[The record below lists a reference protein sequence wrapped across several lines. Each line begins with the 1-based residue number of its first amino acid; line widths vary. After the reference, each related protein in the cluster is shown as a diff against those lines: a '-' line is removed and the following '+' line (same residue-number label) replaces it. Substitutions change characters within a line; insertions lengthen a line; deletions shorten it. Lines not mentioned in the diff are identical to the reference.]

1 MEVFEQK
8 GKVLPNANAVLVL
21 GILSLVF
28 CWCYGIIGL
37 ILGIISLVLAGS
49 SRRIY
54 QANPENYD
62 ENSYKN
68 LNTGRICA
76 IIGICISSLIFVFLI
91 LVIVGLVAA
100 GGMTAAG
107 LSGL

>member
-8 GKVLPNANAVLVL
+8 GQVLPNANAVLVL

-49 SRRIY
+49 SRRMY
-54 QANPENYD
+54 QENPENYD

-100 GGMTAAG
+100 GGMTAA